1 MNLKSVNTHVVAYV
15 KTNSLKG
22 KEVTEEQRTALIIEL
37 LTAGATMSLVNR
49 EINKSLKAAGVV
61 VPVREKG
68 QSLKEVR
75 KAVKDNKAV
84 AKIKSYKDVRVIA
97 EKLEEK
103 FDCTLKAAVQ
113 VISAELKELKLNVP
127 RQCNIKGIKALVLD
141 YFVDTPKKERT
152 LKGCASYIQEEL
164 VASEEVKPTPDRLEK
179 LTEEALTGARMNF
192 TFADM
197 IAKGLSVSDV
207 N

>member
-1 MNLKSVNTHVVAYV
+1 MNLKSVNAHVAAYV

-22 KEVTEEQRTALIIEL
+22 KEVTEEQRTALVIEL
-37 LTAGATMSLVNR
+37 LTGGASMSLVNR
-49 EINKSLKAAGVV
+49 EINKSLKAAGVT

-75 KAVKDNKAV
+75 KAVKEMKSV
-84 AKIKSYKDVRVIA
+84 AKVTSYKDMRVIA
-97 EKLEEK
+97 EKVEEK
-103 FDCTLKAAVQ
+103 LDCTFKAAIQ
-113 VISAELKELKLNVP
+113 VISAELKELKISVP
-127 RQCNIKGIKALVLD
+127 RQCNIKGIKAIVLD

-152 LKGCASYIQEEL
+152 LQGCATYIQEEL
-164 VASEEVKPTPDRLEK
+164 VAAEEVKPTPDRAEK
-179 LTEEALTGARMNF
+179 LAEEALTGARMNF

-197 IAKGLSVSDV
+197 ISKGLSVSDV